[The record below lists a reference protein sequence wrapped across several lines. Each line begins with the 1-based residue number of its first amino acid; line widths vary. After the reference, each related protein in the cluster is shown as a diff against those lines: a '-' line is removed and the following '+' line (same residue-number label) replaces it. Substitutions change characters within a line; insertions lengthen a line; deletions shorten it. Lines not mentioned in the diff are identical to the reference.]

1 MATKTVYIKNMCC
14 SRCLTVVRM
23 EMEKLNIEIVAITLG
38 ELKIRYNPK
47 AIAINQ
53 ISKALEKHELGIMEN
68 KEAITV
74 ARIKQLL
81 WGLVQ
86 NNVDENLPKKNSR
99 LISEKLGQNYSYL
112 SRLFAKHENTTI
124 EKHMILLKIE
134 RVKELLEYD
143 EQTLSDIAK
152 LLAYS
157 STQHLSRQFKLT
169 TGISISDYKKFLQVR
184 RMPHDKIG

>member
-1 MATKTVYIKNMCC
+1 
-14 SRCLTVVRM
+14 M

-47 AIAINQ
+47 AIAIYQ
-53 ISKALEKHELGIMEN
+53 ISKALEKHELGIIEN

-74 ARIKQLL
+74 VRIKQLL
-81 WGLVQ
+81 YGLVQ
-86 NNVDENLPKKNSR
+86 NNIDDNLEKKNSKF
-99 LISEKLGQNYSYL
+99 ISEQLGQNYSYL
-112 SRLFAKHENTTI
+112 SRLFTKHENTTI
-124 EKHMILLKIE
+124 EKYLILLKIE

-143 EQTLSDIAK
+143 EQTLSGISK

-169 TGISISDYKKFLQVR
+169 TGISISEYKKFLQVR

>member
-1 MATKTVYIKNMCC
+1 MLKTLYIKNMCC
-14 SRCLTVVRM
+14 ARCSTVVRI
-23 EMEKLNIEIVAITLG
+23 EMEHLGIEVLAIDIGT
-38 ELKIRYNPK
+38 LKIKYNRK

-53 ISKALEKHELGIMEN
+53 ISKALEKHELGIVEN
-68 KEAITV
+68 QEAITV

-81 WGLVQ
+81 YGLVQ
-86 NNVDENLPKKNSR
+86 NNIDENLPKKNSR
-99 LISEKLGQNYSYL
+99 LISEQLGQNYSYL
-112 SRLFAKHENTTI
+112 SRLFTKHENTTI
-124 EKHMILLKIE
+124 EKYLILLKIE

-143 EQTLSDIAK
+143 EQTLSGISK

-169 TGISISDYKKFLQVR
+169 TGISISEYKKFLQVR